1 MADSGFWSL
10 FWLWGCLICKALFA
24 QLHSVKFNWILCFV
38 STLVWAK
45 MNGHIRREW
54 VLTVSMGIRRH
65 SFSSYCVYIFERERQ
80 TGIHTHTHREQI
92 PILCFML
99 ECDHHYCLP
108 GCTEQETGIRS
119 RTGTKS
125 ELPQNGMKMSHLASP
140 LLCQLLIPC
149 KHVLI
154 LKGMERVR
162 WHRHLGKQVGKVD
175 FHSSTAWQVHGGE
188 VNTHTELYALHHW
201 LTKLNYLTS

>member
-80 TGIHTHTHREQI
+80 TGIHTHTHT
-92 PILCFML
+92 
-99 ECDHHYCLP
+99 H
-108 GCTEQETGIRS
+108 
-119 RTGTKS
+119 
-125 ELPQNGMKMSHLASP
+125 
-140 LLCQLLIPC
+140 
-149 KHVLI
+149 
-154 LKGMERVR
+154 
-162 WHRHLGKQVGKVD
+162 
-175 FHSSTAWQVHGGE
+175 
-188 VNTHTELYALHHW
+188 THTENKFPSSALCW
-201 LTKLNYLTS
+201 NVTITTASQDAQSRKLESGAGQGLSLSYHKMGWRCPIWRPRCCANCSSHVSMY